1 MTPLPP
7 RSTRPDTL
15 FPYTSLFRARLDAER
30 LAALGKAG
38 EIAGVHRG
46 IPNEE
51 TEASIPLVADDGT
64 VLGMLAWTPSH
75 PGKSLLYM
83 ILPLLAL
90 GTAWGAYAS
99 VALLQRMLSMSR
111 GMEQSDREA
120 VRLARVA
127 PLSGMPNSRMLLACS
142 HPGLARVGGG
152 RVDQAPG

>member
-1 MTPLPP
+1 MTVVPTSAGRAGSGRPP
-7 RSTRPDTL
+7 VIISII
-15 FPYTSLFRARLDAER
+15 RLDAER

-38 EIAGVHRG
+38 EIAGLHRG

-90 GTAWGAYAS
+90 GTAWGADRKSTTSELQSLMRISYA
-99 VALLQRMLSMSR
+99 V
-111 GMEQSDREA
+111 
-120 VRLARVA
+120 
-127 PLSGMPNSRMLLACS
+127 
-142 HPGLARVGGG
+142 
-152 RVDQAPG
+152 

>member
-111 GMEQSDREA
+111 SLEQSEREGIGRA
-120 VRLARVA
+120 
-127 PLSGMPNSRMLLACS
+127 SGRE
-142 HPGLARVGGG
+142 RVGQY
-152 RVDQAPG
+152 V